1 MSNKLKPVLTNKK
14 NKLPLAVILIKDREN
29 FPEKFMFKYFT
40 VILIYIILCILFSIL
55 EIENNSSYTPYLLL
69 TLPLPAIYFSW
80 NYIACKEKKQRD
92 IIKSVNDSLL
102 YVISGIVALFAVIKT
117 VPHSKFDAFTF
128 LLENGITYIALSFY
142 SIFLFIKA
150 FIAIAESRENINSYI
165 K

>member
-29 FPEKFMFKYFT
+29 FPKKFMLKYFT
-40 VILIYIILCILFSIL
+40 VIITYIILCILFSVL

-117 VPHSKFDAFTF
+117 VPHSKIDAFTF

-150 FIAIAESRENINSYI
+150 FIAIAESKENINSYI